1 MNGAVQDWVNGLAG
15 HSGLLDALMRFS
27 AVDLVFLL
35 ALVPPLVWF
44 WPAEP
49 ARRAANQRLAAS
61 AVLAVAVSVGVAWAL
76 GHVFSEARPFVS
88 DADTRLLV
96 HHSADNSFPSD
107 HVAFAAAIAGA
118 FLFQRPWV
126 GWLTLAGVVSI
137 AFARVFVG
145 VHWPV
150 DVLASLAFGTAAG
163 VAAAR
168 FERLWTRPQRA
179 FSRVF
184 PPLLVSSP

>member
-1 MNGAVQDWVNGLAG
+1 VNGTVQDWINGLAG
-15 HSGLLDALMRFS
+15 QSGALDALMRFS
-27 AVDLVFLL
+27 AVDLIFLL

-49 ARRAANQRLAAS
+49 SRRAANQRLAAS
-61 AVLAVAVSVGVAWAL
+61 AVLAVVVAVVVAWLL
-76 GHVFSEARPFVS
+76 GHIFSEARPFVS
-88 DADTRLLV
+88 DPDTRLLV

-107 HVAFAAAIAGA
+107 HVAFAAAIAGS
-118 FLFQRPWV
+118 FLRRPWV
-126 GWLTLAGVVSI
+126 GWLTLVGVVWI

-150 DVLASLAFGTAAG
+150 DVLASLAIGVAAG
-163 VAAAR
+163 VTAAR
-168 FERLWTRPQRA
+168 FEWLWTGPQRT